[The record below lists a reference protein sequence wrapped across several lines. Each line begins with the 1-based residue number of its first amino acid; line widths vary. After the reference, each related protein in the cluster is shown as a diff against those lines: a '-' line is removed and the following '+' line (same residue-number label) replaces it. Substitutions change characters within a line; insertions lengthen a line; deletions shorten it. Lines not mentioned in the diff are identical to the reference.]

1 MTVIAMTRE
10 MGSLGKDVA
19 LGLAEALDL
28 TLVQHEIVDHV
39 ADKMHLG
46 ASTVNRFLEGK
57 AGLLE
62 RWGID
67 QKTVSLYTAE
77 EILDIASQGNVLI
90 RGWGAAYLLRPV
102 SHVLC
107 VRVCAPLETRTKTL
121 MERIG
126 ISDETLA
133 RKEIEKNDAAH
144 TKTMQQLFHAEWRNP
159 MLYDL
164 VLNSARI
171 PVTTCI
177 DLLKTLVD
185 QPTYQETPDSRAQLA
200 RLKLEAQIRAALKTN
215 PATRRLD
222 SMLEITLDR
231 DAGKVSLTGMVDNDT
246 LSQEAEKAIAAVPG
260 VNAVD
265 NQLLIAT
272 HLRYGP

>member
-1 MTVIAMTRE
+1 MAVIAMTRE

-28 TLVQHEIVDHV
+28 TLIQHEIVDHV

-46 ASTVNRFLEGK
+46 ASAVNRFLEGK

-67 QKTVSLYTAE
+67 QKTVSLYTTE
-77 EILDIASQGNVLI
+77 EILEIASQGNVLI
-90 RGWGAAYLLRPV
+90 RGWGAAYLLHPV

-107 VRVCAPLETRTKTL
+107 VRICAPLETRAKRL

-126 ISDETLA
+126 ISDEAVA
-133 RKEIEKNDAAH
+133 RKEVEKNDAAH
-144 TKTMQQLFHAEWRNP
+144 SKTMQQLFHAEWQNP
-159 MLYDL
+159 LLYDL

-171 PVTTCI
+171 PVASCVDI
-177 DLLKTLVD
+177 LKTLVT
-185 QPTYQETPDSRAQLA
+185 QPVYQETPASCKQLD

-215 PATRRLD
+215 PITRRLD
-222 SMLEITLDR
+222 TMLEITLEPD
-231 DAGKVSLTGMVDNDT
+231 DGKVFLSGMVDTDT
-246 LSQEAEKAIAAVPG
+246 LSLEAEKAIAAVPG
-260 VNAVD
+260 VKTVD

>member
-1 MTVIAMTRE
+1 MPVIAMTRE

-19 LGLAEALDL
+19 LGVAEALNL
-28 TLVQHEIVDHV
+28 TLIQHEIVDHV

-46 ASTVNRFLEGK
+46 ASAVNRFLEGK

-90 RGWGAAYLLRPV
+90 RGWGAAYLLQPV
-102 SHVLC
+102 AHVLC
-107 VRVCAPLETRTKTL
+107 VRVCAPLETRAKTL
-121 MERIG
+121 MARIG
-126 ISDETLA
+126 IDDETVA
-133 RKEIEKNDAAH
+133 QKEIEKNDAAH

-159 MLYDL
+159 LLYDL

-171 PVTTCI
+171 PVATCVEM
-177 DLLKTLVD
+177 LTGLAA
-185 QPTYQETPDSRAQLA
+185 QPTYEETAASRAQLA
-200 RLKLEAQIRAALKTN
+200 RLTLDVQIRAALKSN
-215 PATRRLD
+215 PMTRRLD
-222 SMLEITLDR
+222 TMLDITLAPDT
-231 DAGKVSLTGMVDNDT
+231 GQVLLSGMVDDDSLNREVET
-246 LSQEAEKAIAAVPG
+246 VVAAVPG
-260 VNAVD
+260 VQRVD

-272 HLRYGP
+272 RLSYGP